1 VSIQCNLQ
9 SAICF
14 SPSLHERRAGSRAA
28 MLDPLSCVVALSVEL
43 EPLRSADETAALVE
57 AMAKFPDGMPKRA
70 AHVAAHLEAV
80 VPGCVMGVHQVP
92 ALLRRLSKA
101 SWWSTR
107 GSRV

>member
-1 VSIQCNLQ
+1 
-9 SAICF
+9 
-14 SPSLHERRAGSRAA
+14 